1 MPRTKTIKKSTPKQ
15 SPSPIITEPLW
26 IEPTPTELW
35 RFDFGKFSF
44 GLFLVIIGLLYLA
57 KNSGWLPLELQFS
70 FWQLWPMLLIFF
82 GLSFVSGKGWTGLLT
97 GSIFSLTVLVIAGI
111 FISNKITI
119 NLDPNLTNQNLPGHL
134 PNQSQTQNY
143 PINIDRLSLANSA
156 NLQITQDL
164 GIINLSAGDPNKLLL
179 GSLNS
184 NYSKL
189 LINSQASNDSQS
201 VKISSLINK
210 SRSNS
215 ASNQLDLQ
223 LTPNLPFNLA
233 IDSGASRLNLDL
245 NEIIIKQL
253 QIKTLGS
260 DINLSANNNN
270 DNKLI
275 NIQGPLG
282 KLNLNL
288 ASGSAIKISGIGIG
302 KLALNQLEALDS
314 DSLATKD
321 YDQASSTIEIKLENL
336 PEQLII
342 NWQ

>member
-1 MPRTKTIKKSTPKQ
+1 
-15 SPSPIITEPLW
+15 
-26 IEPTPTELW
+26 
-35 RFDFGKFSF
+35 
-44 GLFLVIIGLLYLA
+44 
-57 KNSGWLPLELQFS
+57 
-70 FWQLWPMLLIFF
+70 MLLIFF

-314 DSLATKD
+314 DSFVTKD